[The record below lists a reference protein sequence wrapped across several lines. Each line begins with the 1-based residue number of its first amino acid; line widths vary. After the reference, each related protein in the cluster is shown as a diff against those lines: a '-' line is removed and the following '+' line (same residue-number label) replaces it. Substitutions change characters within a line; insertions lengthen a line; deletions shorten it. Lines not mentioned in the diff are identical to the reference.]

1 MTKRRTAPPFA
12 PPLETMEARDLL
24 RGGTPV
30 VCLAHRNAFQ
40 QEADHLLALSVGHA
54 ARPVPRISIEIVP
67 DTPARE
73 PEGTKASE
81 KKSEPDG

>member
-1 MTKRRTAPPFA
+1 MTKRPTAPPAA
-12 PPLETMEARDLL
+12 PPPETTAARDLL

-30 VCLAHRNAFQ
+30 VCLAHRSAFQ
-40 QEADHLLALSVGHA
+40 QEADHLLALTAGDA
-54 ARPVPRISIEIVP
+54 ARPVPRISIEIIP

-81 KKSEPDG
+81 KRSKPDG

>member
-12 PPLETMEARDLL
+12 PPLETMAARDLL

-30 VCLAHRNAFQ
+30 VCLAHRSAFQ
-40 QEADHLLALSVGHA
+40 QEADHLLALSAGDA

-67 DTPARE
+67 DTPAKE
-73 PEGTKASE
+73 PGGAKASE
-81 KKSEPDG
+81 KKSEPHG